1 MAFSCRQEA
10 KSVVNKEAPVNV
22 PVFSSDSAYHFVEQ
36 QVNFGPR
43 VPNSLAHKA
52 CAEYLVNALE
62 SFGAVV
68 VQQKVK
74 LRAFNGDILDANNI
88 IASFKPDEKQRI
100 LLFAHW
106 DTRPWS
112 DHDPNPA
119 NHNKPVLGAND
130 GASGVGVLLEIARN
144 MGISAPRMGVDIVFF
159 DAEDYGAPE
168 DYTGNAE
175 DSWCLGSQYWARNP
189 HVSGYTARY
198 GILLDM
204 VGAPDAT
211 FYRDQISE
219 HFAPD
224 IVNKVWNKALSL
236 GFEKYFIN
244 KPGGGITDDHLY
256 VNQLAGIPSIDII
269 HYNPNNAN
277 GFGDYWHTVNDNMQ
291 NIDKQTLFAV
301 GTTVM
306 QVVYNER

>member
-43 VPNSLAHKA
+43 VPNSSAHKA
-52 CAEYLVNALE
+52 CADYLVNTLE

-68 VQQKVK
+68 VEQKVK

-88 IASFKPDEKQRI
+88 IASFNPGVKQRI

-112 DHDPNPA
+112 DHDANPV
-119 NHNKPVLGAND
+119 NRNKPVLGAND
-130 GASGVGVLLEIARN
+130 GASGVGVLLEIARHI
-144 MGISAPRMGVDIVFF
+144 GIVAPRLGVDIIFF

-168 DYTGNAE
+168 DYAGNAE
-175 DSWCLGSQYWARNP
+175 DSWCLGAQYWARNP
-189 HVSGYTARY
+189 HVSGYTARF
-198 GILLDM
+198 GVLLDM

-224 IVNKVWNKALSL
+224 IVSKVWNKAISL

-256 VNQLAGIPSIDII
+256 VNQIAGIPSIDII
-269 HYNPNNAN
+269 HYNPNNTH

-306 QVVYNER
+306 QVIYNEY